1 MSGQDKMA
9 KSLGYDYD
17 KLLQKNVN
25 QGVQRN
31 CNSLLKMS
39 SHKDKIYE

>member
-1 MSGQDKMA
+1 MSGQDKMS
-9 KSLGYDYD
+9 KSLGYDMINCY
-17 KLLQKNVN
+17 KKNVN
-25 QGVQRN
+25 QGVQRY